1 MYVQGIIVTDLHR
14 DMHALPFPASFLY
27 SIFLEYYRLA
37 TMSVDNGALT
47 QLYAATSPKME
58 GVTGRYFV
66 TIALDRTEKSN
77 PHGRNVTL
85 AKLLWEE
92 SERIVR

>member
-1 MYVQGIIVTDLHR
+1 
-14 DMHALPFPASFLY
+14 
-27 SIFLEYYRLA
+27 
-37 TMSVDNGALT
+37 MSVDNGAST

-66 TIALDRTEKSN
+66 PIALDRTEKSN

>member
-1 MYVQGIIVTDLHR
+1 M
-14 DMHALPFPASFLY
+14 
-27 SIFLEYYRLA
+27 A

-47 QLYAATSPKME
+47 QLYAATSPKLD
-58 GVTGRYFV
+58 GVTGRLFV
-66 TIALDRTEKSN
+66 PIALDRTEKGN
-77 PHGRNVTL
+77 PHGLNVTL